1 MSDTTKILVVEDE
14 PIQLEIL
21 IHNFKRA
28 GECEVLQASNAEDAL
43 AIAIREQ
50 PSLILSDYFLPGMNG
65 IDLCKKVKAN
75 PELRGTI
82 FVILTSAGD
91 SNSKIFGL
99 NSGADDYLA
108 KPVQFEELNSRI
120 RALLRIRVLQ
130 NELADDKRELE
141 KLNIE
146 LQEDFNGI
154 IGLLMKVL
162 ALRAPDAVARAEQA
176 SAICEWIATRLEL
189 DENAKRTLS
198 LAGRLKEIGKIS
210 LPDELLRKSRVE
222 YTTSDFDVY
231 ERYAVLGQ
239 LLVGDIP
246 QLKDVALLLRHQNEN
261 YDGSGYPDRLNGVQ
275 IPLGSRILRAINVMQ
290 GLWEKNAAS
299 VTSVRDRLMDA
310 IGTLLEPKV
319 GLLVEEFIRV
329 ESDPSWKDG
338 KRSVRIEE
346 LEAGM
351 VLAGDLITG
360 RGMMLLSKD
369 SKLSQS
375 QIDHLHSMSHFDP
388 IIHDI
393 YVYDTPV

>member
-1 MSDTTKILVVEDE
+1 MSDQTKILVVEDE

-21 IHNFKRA
+21 LHNFKRA
-28 GECEVLQASNAEDAL
+28 GGSEVLHATNAEDAFD
-43 AIAIREQ
+43 IAVREQ

-65 IDLCKKVKAN
+65 IDLCRKVKAI
-75 PELRGTI
+75 PELRATI
-82 FVILTSAGD
+82 FVILTSASD
-91 SNSKIFGL
+91 SSSKIQGL
-99 NSGADDYLA
+99 DSGADDYLA
-108 KPVQFEELNSRI
+108 KPVQFEELLSRI

-141 KLNIE
+141 KLNRE
-146 LQEDFNGI
+146 LQEDFNGVM
-154 IGLLMKVL
+154 GLMMKVL

-176 SAICEWIATRLEL
+176 SAVCEWIATRLEL
-189 DENAKRTLS
+189 DENTKRTLS

-210 LPDELLRKSRVE
+210 LPDDLLRKSRVE
-222 YTTSDFDVY
+222 YTTSDFDQY

-261 YDGSGYPDRLNGVQ
+261 FDGSGYPDRLSGAQ

-299 VTSVRDRLMDA
+299 VPSVRDRLMDA
-310 IGTLLEPKV
+310 IGTVLEPKI

-329 ESDPSWKDG
+329 ESDPSWKEG
-338 KRSVRIEE
+338 KRCVRLEE

-375 QIDHLHSMSHFDP
+375 QVDHLHSMSHFDP

-393 YVYDTPV
+393 YIYDKSS

>member
-189 DENAKRTLS
+189 DENTKRTLS

-310 IGTLLEPKV
+310 IGTLLEPKI